1 MKGRL
6 VRYRWKAYALMT
18 TLYVLCNAAGF
29 AQSPYFQTHAA
40 LDGLRVSLIF
50 EDSRGFV
57 WLGTRDGLKHYD
69 GNTLQTYLMPDSLGA
84 VSVTAIYEDRDGVLW
99 IGYENG
105 SIGTLRLQ
113 EVKPYLPEEGTPIVR
128 ISGIWQ
134 DPQGLMWF
142 ATYGEGLYFQRAG
155 RLYNIDQEDGL
166 SDTDIYTLAGDEKG
180 RVWVGTDG
188 GISICWLEAGEKQVR
203 NIGVGEGL
211 PDNIVRELQV
221 DMAGN
226 MWIGMYDHGIC
237 VYDMKSDTFRIPI
250 SADSWTYGPV
260 STILPMKGKAWVGTE
275 GGGLL
280 TVGEGVRQ
288 LTGKGD
294 VQVAPNG
301 KILDLL
307 RDGEGNIWLSSNTNG
322 LVFAQESLLF
332 LDQINSEPIGN
343 VQAILAD
350 RQGHIWYSTETSF
363 RMLNKSPSGALQR
376 GNSPSL
382 DRLQGENIIS
392 MYEDAAGYLW
402 LGTFGNGVFR
412 YLPLEGTL
420 HHYTEAEGLINENV
434 LSIKG
439 NGPEIWF
446 ATLGGVSR
454 CRLPDAADPGGFP
467 LEMESFRREDGLG
480 INYIYYVHTD
490 KSGKTWFGT
499 DGKGIAALENGQFHH
514 YADTAL
520 FKSNKVYSIAEDDQG
535 GIWFSTA
542 DVGIYRLLGDSVRY
556 LGLEGGLSNLA
567 ISALVNDGNGHM
579 LAIHSKGFDLISVAS
594 GLVNSYEET
603 AGFEEV
609 DAALNAV
616 SIDQQGSIWMGTQ
629 QGIVRYV
636 PPDLPFRMRPAT
648 RIEQTLMLLNPVPL
662 SEGRHFAYDEN
673 DLTFDYVGL
682 WYRAPGKV
690 HYQYRLSGHNTEWI
704 TSQDRRA
711 TYPNLPPGEYVFQLR
726 ATANDNFDHAPMSS
740 VAFHIRPPF
749 WQEVWFLLAV
759 GIGLLLFLYW
769 IIRDRE
775 KRLEKAASLK
785 QQMIEFQFDTLKNQ
799 VNPHFL
805 FNSFNTLISIIEEE
819 PKIAVGYVEKLAD
832 FFRNMLEY
840 RDQQLI
846 PLEEELELLNT
857 FLFLQKKRYGENL
870 QLTYEITAA
879 QPGACIPP
887 LTLQMLIE
895 NAIKHNVISARKP
908 LLIHISINGDSTL
921 RVQNNLQKKRGVVP
935 STGTGLQNIRSRFE
949 LLGRDTMRVRET
961 ETEFIVDIPLL
972 NSIT

>member
-1 MKGRL
+1 MNNRL
-6 VRYRWKAYALMT
+6 VRYIAKGYALIA
-18 TLYVLCNAAGF
+18 TLFVLCAYSGF
-29 AQSPYFQTHAA
+29 TQSPYFQTHAA
-40 LDGLRVSLIF
+40 LDGLRVTLIF

-57 WLGTRDGLKHYD
+57 WLGTRDGLKQYD

-84 VSVTAIYEDRDGVLW
+84 VSVTAIYEDREGILW

-105 SIGTLRLQ
+105 SIGTLRFQDL
-113 EVKPYLPEEGTPIVR
+113 EPYLPEEGTPVVK

-142 ATYGEGLYFQRAG
+142 ATYGEGLYYQRAG

-166 SDTDIYTLAGDEKG
+166 SDTDIYTLAGDDKG

-188 GISICWLEAGEKQVR
+188 GISICWLEAGEKRVR

-211 PDNIVRELQV
+211 PDNIVRELRL
-221 DMAGN
+221 DLAGN
-226 MWIGMYDHGIC
+226 MWVGMYDHGIC
-237 VYDMKSDTFRIPI
+237 VYDLQADTFRIPI
-250 SADSWTYGPV
+250 SAESWTYGPV
-260 STILPMKGKAWVGTE
+260 STILPMKGKTWVGTE

-280 TVGEGVRQ
+280 EVGNGVRQ
-288 LTGKGD
+288 LVGKGD
-294 VQVAPNG
+294 LQIAPNG

-322 LVFAQESLLF
+322 LVFTQESLLF

-363 RMLNKSPSGALQR
+363 RMLKKGTSGDLEQ
-376 GNSPSL
+376 GTSPSL

-412 YLPLEGTL
+412 YLPQVGTL

-454 CRLPDAADPGGFP
+454 CRLPGATDPGDFP
-467 LEMESFRREDGLG
+467 LPMESFRREDGLG

-490 KSGKTWFGT
+490 KKGKTWFGT

-535 GIWFSTA
+535 GIWFSTD
-542 DVGIYRLLGDSVRY
+542 DVGIYRLQGDSVRY
-556 LGLEGGLSNLA
+556 LGLEVGLSNLT
-567 ISALVNDGNGHM
+567 ISALVNDGHGHM
-579 LAIHSKGFDLISVAS
+579 LAIHSKGFDLISVES
-594 GLVNSYEET
+594 GLVNSYTEA
-603 AGFEEV
+603 AGFEEI

-616 SIDQQGSIWMGTQ
+616 SIDQQGSVWMGTQ
-629 QGIVRYV
+629 QGIVRYI

-648 RIEQTLMLLNPVPL
+648 RIEQTLILHNPAPL
-662 SEGRHFAYDEN
+662 SEGRNFAYNEN
-673 DLTFDYVGL
+673 DLIFDYVGL

-690 HYQYRLSGHNTEWI
+690 HYQYRLDGHNTEWI

-711 TYPNLPPGEYVFQLR
+711 AYPNLPPGEYVFQLR
-726 ATANDNFDHAPMSS
+726 AAANDNFDHAPMSS
-740 VAFHIRPPF
+740 IAFQIRPPF
-749 WQEVWFLLAV
+749 WQTVWFLLAV
-759 GIGLLLFLYW
+759 GIGLLLLLYV
-769 IIRDRE
+769 IIRERE
-775 KRLEKAASLK
+775 KGLEKAASLK

-819 PKIAVGYVEKLAD
+819 PKIAVSYVEKLAD

-879 QPGACIPP
+879 QPDACIPP

-908 LLIHISINGDSTL
+908 LLIHLSINGDSQL
-921 RVQNNLQKKRGVVP
+921 RVQNNLQKKRGAVP

-972 NSIT
+972 NATT